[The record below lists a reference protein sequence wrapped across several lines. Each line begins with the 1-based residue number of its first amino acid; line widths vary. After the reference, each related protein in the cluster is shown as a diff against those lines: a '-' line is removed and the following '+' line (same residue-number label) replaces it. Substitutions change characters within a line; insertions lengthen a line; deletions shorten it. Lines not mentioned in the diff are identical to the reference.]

1 MAEAAPAPA
10 LEQDIQSASLR
21 ALLTSP
27 ALQVSPEKDSC
38 LHSPEITLWTVV
50 AAIQAVEKK
59 VDLCLARL
67 FTLEGRTG
75 TAEKKLADCER
86 VAVEIENQL
95 EGRWAVLGTLLQ
107 EYGLLQRRLENMEN
121 LLRNRNFWI
130 LRLPPGSKGEV
141 PKVPLTFD
149 DVAVYFSEQEWG
161 QLEEWQKELYKHVMR
176 GNYEMLV
183 SLDYAV
189 SKPDILSQIER
200 GEKPCHKDQWGSD
213 EEVSCPGK
221 LSTNLPSA
229 EYISKQLQPAQE
241 ETKEEPVLTDPPD
254 SEAQASPTEPSLP
267 EPPQAGINVLSS
279 IKQEEEPPDGEEASV
294 FPQREILPYLRL
306 DDELVSIKTES
317 QVDEALPQQLDLG
330 QGSSEAEHTVPAE
343 GREDT
348 AEPSEHPRP
357 GLPKG
362 RVREKPPPP
371 AASEPPR
378 VLPRRRERAFPCPD
392 CGQSF
397 RLKINLTIHQRSH
410 LEDEDWAVQGSWPD
424 TWGGPPA
431 SLEPGEVVVPGPI
444 VQWLPDEAESHQAL
458 AGRPCQE
465 QRPSSTRTS
474 RLYHCS
480 ECLRLFEQR
489 KSLLLH
495 QRLHTGNSR
504 GCPTCSYCGKG
515 FRRPSDLFRHQRIHT
530 GERPYQCSECGRTFN
545 RNHHLAVHMQTHSR
559 KHQDSPHCAKKGS
572 LALARPSR
580 AEEG

>member
-1 MAEAAPAPA
+1 MAEAAPALA
-10 LEQDIQSASLR
+10 LEQDIQSVSLR

-38 LHSPEITLWTVV
+38 LHSSEITLWTVV

-67 FTLEGRTG
+67 FTLEGRTV

-141 PKVPLTFD
+141 PK
-149 DVAVYFSEQEWG
+149 EWG
-161 QLEEWQKELYKHVMR
+161 KLEEWQKELYKHVMR

-200 GEKPCHKDQWGSD
+200 GEKPCLKDQWGSD

-221 LSTNLPSA
+221 LSTDLPSP
-229 EYISKQLQPAQE
+229 EYISKHLQHAQE
-241 ETKEEPVLTDPPD
+241 ETKEEPVLPDPPG
-254 SEAQASPTEPSLP
+254 SEARASLTEPSLP

-279 IKQEEEPPDGEEASV
+279 IKQEEEPPDGEEASA
-294 FPQREILPYLRL
+294 FPQREILPHLRL
-306 DDELVSIKTES
+306 DDGLVSIKTES
-317 QVDEALPQQLDLG
+317 QVNEALPKQLDLG
-330 QGSSEAEHTVPAE
+330 QVSSEAEHTVSEE
-343 GREDT
+343 GREDR
-348 AEPSEHPRP
+348 AEPSEHPLP

-378 VLPRRRERAFPCPD
+378 ILPRRRERTFPCPD

-410 LEDEDWAVQGSWPD
+410 LEDEDWAAQGSWPD
-424 TWGGPPA
+424 TWGGTSA

-444 VQWLPDEAESHQAL
+444 IQWLPDEAESHQAL

-465 QRPSSTRTS
+465 RRPSSNRTS

-495 QRLHTGNSR
+495 QRLHTGTSR

-559 KHQDSPHCAKKGS
+559 KHQDSPHCAKKAS
-572 LALARPSR
+572 LALPRPSR